1 VDIVSEGF
9 DVPDCEAVQL
19 ARPTKSLALYLQQV
33 GRCMRPAE
41 AKTEVCSQDK
51 CTRIEGKLCIFPDKI
66 RPSLES
72 FGFDVSQT
80 SLRLLNVE
88 MKWSRDGVLPPYF
101 VLVSGFFTNADIGK
115 LEL

>member
-1 VDIVSEGF
+1 VAA
-9 DVPDCEAVQL
+9 CCA
-19 ARPTKSLALYLQQV
+19 
-33 GRCMRPAE
+33 
-41 AKTEVCSQDK
+41 
-51 CTRIEGKLCIFPDKI
+51 
-66 RPSLES
+66 